1 MTDPETKRGR
11 MGTQHTKQLEIVSS
25 LYRRLPMEWWL
36 SAVKRGKLQTL
47 PVSRFKPN
55 SNDADG
61 LSVSQASISTI
72 EIASTTAKGKRD
84 CLAEFP
90 AVAAVSR
97 GLTVEP
103 KPTDRDP
110 GHAIISEM
118 NYAAL
123 EDPETEAVVEEHAL
137 ALAQASKVAWPTENS
152 PPPLA

>member
-1 MTDPETKRGR
+1 MKSQDAEQPV
-11 MGTQHTKQLEIVSS
+11 LAAA

-36 SAVKRGKLQTL
+36 SAAKKGKLHLL

-61 LSVSQASISTI
+61 LSVSQAGISSI

-84 CLAEFP
+84 CLAMFP
-90 AVAAVSR
+90 TTAAINR

-103 KPTDRDP
+103 TPTQRDP
-110 GHAIISEM
+110 GHAVIREM

-123 EDPETEAVVEEHAL
+123 EDLATEAIVEEHAL
-137 ALAQASKVAWPTENS
+137 ALAQVSSVAWPTS
-152 PPPLA
+152 SGLPPRA